1 MIRDKILEKIQAE
14 GLAIIKLHER
24 LNELNIEHEFIDR
37 KEKSISLE
45 SDKKMCD
52 IIGEIVPFYYQ
63 IYVVEDGKEISLIQ
77 SPYSYGI
84 TENLIEAYNFEDE
97 PVILHAETAAELI
110 YEKKLNSFIKI
121 IKEKNTD
128 DLEKLKEI
136 NQNIITKMNKK

>member
-1 MIRDKILEKIQAE
+1 MRDELLKRIQAE
-14 GLAIIKLHER
+14 GLAIIKLHKR
-24 LNELNIEHEFIDR
+24 LEELNIEHEFIDR

>member
-1 MIRDKILEKIQAE
+1 MRDELLKRIQAE

-63 IYVVEDGKEISLIQ
+63 IYVVEEGKKISLVQ

-84 TENLIEAYNFEDE
+84 TENLIEAYNFIDE

-110 YEKKLNSFIKI
+110 HEKKLNSFIII

-136 NQNIITKMNKK
+136 NQNIITKKNKK

>member
-1 MIRDKILEKIQAE
+1 MRDELLKRIQAE
-14 GLAIIKLHER
+14 GLAIIKLHKR
-24 LNELNIEHEFIDR
+24 LEELNIEHEFIDR

-136 NQNIITKMNKK
+136 LQSLKEDKQ

>member
-14 GLAIIKLHER
+14 GLAIIKLHEK

-37 KEKSISLE
+37 KEESIN
-45 SDKKMCD
+45 
-52 IIGEIVPFYYQ
+52 IFPVNYQ
-63 IYVVEDGKEISLIQ
+63 IYVEEDGKRISLIQ
-77 SPYSYGI
+77 NGFSYGI

-128 DLEKLKEI
+128 DLEKLKKI

>member
-1 MIRDKILEKIQAE
+1 MRDELLKRIQAE

>member
-14 GLAIIKLHER
+14 GLAIIKLHEK

>member
-1 MIRDKILEKIQAE
+1 MRDELLKRIQAE

-136 NQNIITKMNKK
+136 NQNIITKKNKK